1 MQRGRFAQEFLAELM
16 REPRA
21 FRTAILAERAR
32 WLRGLKVGGREE
44 LLFELEMHLRALE
57 LTFAR
62 RHSSVD
68 GRQVLGQDFAEET
81 RAARDTL
88 HRATMVARR
97 LIATGVEHVFQL
109 RAYVERQVAEE
120 RHRGRLA
127 AELIEQ
133 RTPEES
139 LLLLRQNL
147 RALQGMADQLLRLPF
162 VTFQSWGDFATLGE
176 QVVLGSKYFRPPGAL
191 EFRTEYDRVGSVRL
205 LELVRKV
212 GESRA
217 RKALALGFLAN
228 FRLLRY
234 LRHVPPAPIA
244 APRRA
249 LLTALLIRDEAR
261 AVASYLASDLP
272 RLSAAAS
279 EAPEIQAAA
288 EEAAGHLRRAIE
300 FTNAGLS
307 QRPVPRQALEDARNA
322 FVEGAKA
329 AAGALAHA
337 VEPSSTA
344 SELFDGQ
351 RARRDR
357 AERLRRDLWI
367 LGQLLRHGL
376 DGLFPAVKGE
386 QTRAYDAIA
395 ALLRFTHEFRQ
406 LGYHLLRS
414 GDHEPFDRF
423 FTAFEALVNAAES
436 PARDRHL
443 YLECRHFLSLIERSL
458 ALVNRRTELLDVPI
472 DTELLAAELR
482 RYQSAGA
489 SASPELDKA
498 LADQLLS
505 PPTDEDEDDEAILE
519 QTPPPGT
526 PPSPV
531 FSEGLPEDDIERA
544 QAHDDSDVDPE
555 PERVLD
561 AHPSPDAEDTLPP
574 GTRRVWRR

>member
-21 FRTAILAERAR
+21 FRTALLSERAR

-57 LTFAR
+57 LAFLR
-62 RHSSVD
+62 RHASID

-97 LIATGVEHVFQL
+97 LIASGVEHVYQL

-120 RHRGRLA
+120 RRRGRLA

-147 RALQGMADQLLRLPF
+147 RALQGIADQLLRHPF

-212 GESRA
+212 DEARA

-234 LRHVPPAPIA
+234 LRHVPPSPVA

-249 LLTALLIRDEAR
+249 LLTALLIRDEAQ
-261 AVASYLASDLP
+261 AVASYLGTDLP
-272 RLSAAAS
+272 RLAAGAV
-279 EAPEIQAAA
+279 EAPAIQQAAA
-288 EEAAGHLRRAIE
+288 QAVEHLRRAI
-300 FTNAGLS
+300 NASQAGLS

-322 FVEGAKA
+322 FVESAKA

-337 VEPSSTA
+337 VEPSSSA

-367 LGQLLRHGL
+367 QGQLIRHCL

-386 QTRAYDAIA
+386 PARAYDALA
-395 ALLRFTHEFRQ
+395 ALSRFTREFRQ

-423 FTAFEALVNAAES
+423 FTAFEALANAAES

-443 YLECRHFLSLIERSL
+443 YLECRRFLSLVERSL
-458 ALVNRRTELLDVPI
+458 ALVNRRAELLDVPI
-472 DTELLAAELR
+472 DVASFEAELR
-482 RYQSAGA
+482 GYQSATT
-489 SASPELDKA
+489 SAPPEFDKA

-505 PPTDEDEDDEAILE
+505 PPTEDDDEALLE

-526 PPSPV
+526 PQSPL
-531 FSEGLPEDDIERA
+531 FSEGLPEDDVEQA
-544 QAHDDSDVDPE
+544 QAHDDAPFSPE
-555 PERVLD
+555 HGGDQAIAEP
-561 AHPSPDAEDTLPP
+561 PSFDEPLLP
-574 GTRRVWRR
+574 GMRRIWRR